1 MTEEEKLKILEGIIK
16 NGASI
21 GQLVIENH
29 GTMNYN
35 AGGEKKANL
44 DDVTL
49 DDMKKAVAE
58 CGMYMYAVAGI
69 TVAYAIGRDLCHWTL
84 SQSDFERKMRMMG
97 YDCKDG
103 TIANT
108 LRNNPYMREHVS
120 KWATLGAKSEV
131 LRLRDELQ
139 KSLIKKKKKPAE
151 T

>member
-1 MTEEEKLKILEGIIK
+1 M
-16 NGASI
+16 
-21 GQLVIENH
+21 V
-29 GTMNYN
+29 
-35 AGGEKKANL
+35 
-44 DDVTL
+44 
-49 DDMKKAVAE
+49 
-58 CGMYMYAVAGI
+58 
-69 TVAYAIGRDLCHWTL
+69 
-84 SQSDFERKMRMMG
+84 G

-139 KSLIKKKKKPAE
+139 KSLIGMKEKPAE